1 MAIIDDMSKEELI
14 EFVKETRSQL
24 DTATDALWREVDRCK
39 KELAEKM
46 DTLYE
51 QKKQQISLLYKAIN
65 TISHKI
71 TELTANFKV
80 GDKVLVE
87 LRIDESNIQM
97 TPSQVYEIGIGDG
110 KYTIGHLYKL
120 KRYKKNGEV
129 SKVDIPMDKTDST
142 SWFGG
147 IDEKLLHPYDK
158 ALDMKKYKKKKPKSK
173 WTIRRVH
180 V

>member
-1 MAIIDDMSKEELI
+1 MSKEELI
-14 EFVKETRSQL
+14 EFVKDARSQL

-39 KELAEKM
+39 QELAERM
-46 DTLYE
+46 DSLYE
-51 QKKQQISLLYKAIN
+51 QKKQQISLLYKAID

-87 LRIDESNIQM
+87 VRIDENCIQM
-97 TPSQVYEIGIGDG
+97 TPSQVYEIEVGDG
-110 KYTIGHLYKL
+110 KHTIGHLYKV
-120 KRYKKNGEV
+120 KKYKKNGEV
-129 SKVDIPMDKTDST
+129 SKIDINADKTDSI
-142 SWFGG
+142 SWIGG

-158 ALDMKKYKKKKPKSK
+158 NRDMKKYKKKQPKRK